1 MKIENCKLKISRKGA
16 IGVFDSGFGGLD
28 VLKHI
33 VKKLP
38 QYDYIY
44 LGDTARAPYG
54 ERSQEVIFSFTKQ
67 AVEFLFAQG
76 CPLVILA
83 CNTASSEALR
93 KIQKE
98 YLAIKFP
105 DNRVLGVLIPMA
117 QEATEKNRS
126 KIGVI
131 GTSGTVASFGF
142 IKEIKKINPKAKVF
156 QKACPLLVPIVEAGE
171 EKSQIANLALT
182 SYLKYFKNKKIQ
194 ALILGCTHYGLLKA
208 KIKKIIGKDVVV
220 ISSGYVTAKKLK
232 SYLNNHPEMEKRIS
246 KTKTILFYSTDITD
260 KFQKLG
266 TRFFNKPIKPKKVSL
281 E

>member
-1 MKIENCKLKISRKGA
+1 MKSKKLTTGP

-33 VKKLP
+33 IKEMP
-38 QYDYIY
+38 QYDYVY

-54 ERSQEVIFSFTKQ
+54 ERSQEMIFSFTKQ
-67 AVEFLFAQG
+67 AVDFLFKRG

-93 KIQKE
+93 RIQQE
-98 YLAIKFP
+98 YLLKKYP
-105 DNRVLGVLIPMA
+105 NNRVLGVLIPMA
-117 QEATEKNRS
+117 QEATECNRS
-126 KIGVI
+126 TIGVI
-131 GTSGTVASFGF
+131 GTSGTVASCGF
-142 IKEIKKINPKAKVF
+142 VKEIKKINLKAKVF

-171 EKSQIANLALT
+171 EKSEIANLALVN
-182 SYLKYFKNKKIQ
+182 YLKYFKNKKIQ
-194 ALILGCTHYGLLKA
+194 ALILGCTHYGLLKD
-208 KIKKIIGKDVVV
+208 KIKKIIGKDVKV
-220 ISSGYVTAKKLK
+220 ISSGAVVAKKLK
-232 SYLNNHPEMEKRIS
+232 IYLNKHQDIEKRIS

-266 TRFFNKPIKPKKVSL
+266 TRFFNKLIKPKKVSL